1 MIAELISIQANL
13 GDVID
18 KAIIKDGYNLVVVNW
33 KRPAWYVHLLLV
45 VPYFNLRVFLKCP
58 DGTSVRGKG
67 FFNCVCSSTEKTRI
81 QNADPNAVKFLTTN
95 YVVLDFDLNDKKKKW
110 TIGRPGLIKRHAP
123 LDQERD
129 STHYGT

>member
-1 MIAELISIQANL
+1 
-13 GDVID
+13 
-18 KAIIKDGYNLVVVNW
+18 
-33 KRPAWYVHLLLV
+33 

-110 TIGRPGLIKRHAP
+110 TIGRPGLIKRHAMV
-123 LDQERD
+123 R
-129 STHYGT
+129 STCLSLYLSLYRHICFEPVLL